1 MRWDDS
7 SRPAPV
13 SPAPPPSFVVRAGAV
28 SGAGIDAQSAKFLK
42 IQGIIATYLS

>member
-13 SPAPPPSFVVRAGAV
+13 SPTPPPSFVVRAGAA
-28 SGAGIDAQSAKFLK
+28 SGAGIAAQSARFLI
-42 IQGIIATYLS
+42 IQGIKATYL